1 MSLTVAD
8 VLELKELGEL
18 ELVAGSQGLS
28 REVKGIAIFEDENAV
43 PWIQENALVITNGT
57 AISQNMGCVE
67 DIIASL
73 RSNGAAGMLVKFG
86 RMLPRSSEQVASACD
101 KHALPLIA
109 LPPQS
114 SPTRLINVISREMFA
129 REDKEPNRPCDVD
142 LLRSIIIEGE
152 DWRILKDRIA
162 SLGWS
167 TRREMGV
174 ALLKCD
180 DEGTPPPAADLQN
193 LCRDEGFEYLFPLYG
208 KLVALADLSGEKSPQ
223 SLLASK
229 ASSLMRALER
239 VRPRRSWRMGVGRVR
254 GNMLMLSVSYKEALY
269 ALCMGMATE
278 AKSRVVPYQTLGVF
292 ACLLQP
298 KSRREL
304 DSFLSQLVA
313 VLEQHDKHN
322 NTELSETLLA
332 YARTNMSVKGTA
344 EALYVHP
351 NTVRYRVDMI
361 RKVMSGFVLSEN
373 IGVSLEVICTFLR
386 WRDAYRA
393 ESGE

>member
-28 REVKGIAIFEDENAV
+28 REIKGIAIFEDENAV

-114 SPTRLINVISREMFA
+114 SPTKLINVISREMFA

-180 DEGTPPPAADLQN
+180 DEGTPPQPPICKTCAETRGSNTCSPYTASLSRSLISAA
-193 LCRDEGFEYLFPLYG
+193 RKAP
-208 KLVALADLSGEKSPQ
+208 SPSWQ
-223 SLLASK
+223 AR
-229 ASSLMRALER
+229 RA
-239 VRPRRSWRMGVGRVR
+239 PSC
-254 GNMLMLSVSYKEALY
+254 A
-269 ALCMGMATE
+269 
-278 AKSRVVPYQTLGVF
+278 
-292 ACLLQP
+292 
-298 KSRREL
+298 
-304 DSFLSQLVA
+304 
-313 VLEQHDKHN
+313 
-322 NTELSETLLA
+322 
-332 YARTNMSVKGTA
+332 
-344 EALYVHP
+344 
-351 NTVRYRVDMI
+351 
-361 RKVMSGFVLSEN
+361 
-373 IGVSLEVICTFLR
+373 R
-386 WRDAYRA
+386 WR
-393 ESGE
+393 ESAPVAHGAWAWGACAATCSCSR